1 MNELPLAPP
10 RDFRPIHISNFTR
23 VENDFYPTPDWVTQR
38 LLDNVPLRGPVWE
51 PCCGDGA
58 ISKVIERSGHQ
69 VVATDLNDRG
79 FGMGGVDF
87 LGARS
92 IPGGCQSIVTNPPY
106 GDGGAE
112 RGAPRSAKL
121 LLSFV
126 EHAIRLTQQ
135 HDGQLA
141 LLLRFTWIA
150 GKRASK
156 LMSSGPLDRV
166 LVITHRIRWFEMGAQ
181 TKQGQHHHC
190 WLFFDAKRD
199 PAKPP
204 ALMFV

>member
-1 MNELPLAPP
+1 MNEVPLMPQ
-10 RDFRPIHISNFTR
+10 RDFRPIHISNFSR
-23 VENDFYPTPDWVTQR
+23 VENDFYPTPDWVTQL
-38 LLDNVPLRGPVWE
+38 LLDNVDLRGPVWE

-58 ISKVIERSGHQ
+58 ISKVIERQRHQ

-79 FGMGGVDF
+79 YGTGGIDF

-92 IPGGCQSIVTNPPY
+92 VPGGCQAIVTNPPY

-112 RGAPRSAKL
+112 RGAPRTAKL

-126 EHAIRLTQQ
+126 QHAIRLTEQNN
-135 HDGQLA
+135 GQLA

-150 GKRASK
+150 GKRAST
-156 LMSSGPLDRV
+156 LISSGPLDRV
-166 LVITHRIRWFEMGAQ
+166 LVITHRIRWFDMGAQ

-190 WLFFDAKRD
+190 WLFFDAQRD
-199 PAKPP
+199 RSKPP